1 MRSRPAA
8 EAAGGRGDPR
18 WARGAARGV
27 ADPRAG
33 GRPRRRPGPP
43 NGTPLRAA
51 MAPAVLRRQLSE
63 PSAAQI
69 AAGVRVRNPLFGP

>member
-1 MRSRPAA
+1 MGPAVLPEVSLTLAPGGAPAA
-8 EAAGGRGDPR
+8 ALDP
-18 WARGAARGV
+18 
-27 ADPRAG
+27 PME
-33 GRPRRRPGPP
+33 P
-43 NGTPLRAA
+43 PLRAA